1 MTEPAKSDEPIRAV
15 RLRLLL
21 LSIVFLALVGLA
33 AAWSWSPLRQWLDV
47 TLVVGKLQDYG
58 RAFGPMLAGLAFV
71 IALTVAVPLTFLTLV
86 TLLVFGPWQG
96 SLISIAAA
104 TAGAAV
110 TFLIGKALGHEVV
123 RRIGGRRV
131 NLVSERLASR
141 GILTVIAI
149 RMVPVAPFAII
160 NMIAGATHIRLRD
173 MVLGTAVGMT
183 PGTVFMAVFVDQ
195 IIEALKNPSPITALM
210 FAALALLLVGG
221 LVLFR
226 KWIDRQ
232 SR

>member
-1 MTEPAKSDEPIRAV
+1 MTEPSKSDKPFGVV

-21 LSIVFLALVGLA
+21 LSMVLLALVGLA
-33 AAWSWSPLRQWLDV
+33 AAWSWSPLRQWLDI

-58 RAFGPMLAGLAFV
+58 QEFGPIVAGFAFV
-71 IALTVAVPLTFLTLV
+71 AALTVAVPLIFLTLV

-96 SLISIAAA
+96 TLISIAAA

-131 NLVSERLASR
+131 NLVSERLARR
-141 GILTVIAI
+141 GILAVIAI

-173 MVLGTAVGMT
+173 MVLGTAFGMT
-183 PGTVFMAVFVDQ
+183 PGTVFMAVFVEQ
-195 IIEALKNPSPITALM
+195 IIEALKNPSPITTLI

-226 KWIDRQ
+226 KWIDRPA
-232 SR
+232 R